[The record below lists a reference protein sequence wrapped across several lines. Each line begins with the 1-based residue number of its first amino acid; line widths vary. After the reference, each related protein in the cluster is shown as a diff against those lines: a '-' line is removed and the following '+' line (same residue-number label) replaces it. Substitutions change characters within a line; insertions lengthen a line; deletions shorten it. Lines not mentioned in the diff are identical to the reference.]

1 MNEMKKLFAA
11 RLTIVI
17 FLCQLNVALS
27 SSAEDPEIVQEEVDD
42 GSEQILSNEIP
53 QGKIIGGD
61 LVSYNNT
68 NDNPYPY
75 LVSVQAYNPLT
86 LLFSSSP
93 IYNYSHICGGTVLN
107 ANHILTGGNLGGN
120 L

>member
-1 MNEMKKLFAA
+1 MNEMNKFFAA

-17 FLCQLNVALS
+17 ILYQIDVTLS
-27 SSAEDPEIVQEEVDD
+27 SSVEDLEIVQEEVDD

-61 LVSYNNT
+61 SVSYNNSV
-68 NDNPYPY
+68 DNPYPY

-86 LLFSSSP
+86 IFTSSP
-93 IYNYSHICGGTVLN
+93 IYNYSHICGGTVLS
-107 ANHILTGGNLGGN
+107 ATKILTAGLLKKKN
-120 L
+120 